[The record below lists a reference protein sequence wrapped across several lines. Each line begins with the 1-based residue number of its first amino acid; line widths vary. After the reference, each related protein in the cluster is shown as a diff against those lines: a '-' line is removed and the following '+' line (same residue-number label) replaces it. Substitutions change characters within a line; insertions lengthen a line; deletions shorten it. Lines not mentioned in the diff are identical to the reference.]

1 MVESDTSLVRWT
13 GGVNGICG
21 LGLGMRIRFSEV
33 VTAGLAGFFGLMSA
47 MAGEVRFGRDILP
60 VLSDNCL
67 GCHGPDE
74 KNRKGGLRLDTSDGA
89 TAVRD
94 GVAAVVPGKPD
105 ASELIRRIVS
115 TDPDE
120 VMPTPKSHKPRLK
133 ESEVALL
140 RRWIAEGARWGAHWS
155 FERPV
160 RPDVAAGRHPV
171 DALIEGPMSR
181 LGLKVNGPAEKHV
194 VLRRLSFDLRGLPP
208 SRAEAEAFL
217 QDARPLREVVRD
229 TAKAFMASPHYGERM
244 AMWWLDAARYADTD
258 GFQSDST
265 RNNWPWR
272 DWVVGAFNRNQ
283 PFDQFTLEQFA
294 GDLIPGATPEQRLA
308 TCFHRNHMTNG
319 EGGRDPEESR
329 VDYVIDRVNTTGTVW
344 LGLTLGCAQCHS
356 HKFDPVSQA
365 DYYSLSAFFNSID
378 EDGKAGG
385 GAKPFLSYKS
395 ALTKTAMDE
404 ADALVAER
412 RMREASAKEGA
423 QESFRTWLSRTAEG
437 MHPGHR
443 AWAVVADGK
452 LGSAEGTALTVD
464 ADGRVTASGANPF
477 QDDYRVEFVPSG
489 RRVTGFRLEIFP
501 VGTERGM
508 ALSRGERGEFIL
520 TDIKVQVR
528 RSGSSTVRDVLVTGA
543 VADFSADK
551 KANGN
556 YGDVRDTLDDDPRN
570 GWTTKGA
577 AKDVIHTAIFALSEP
592 LVLEAEESLVF
603 ELRQRST
610 LGNANIAQF
619 RLAVTDERGETVRK
633 VGTGPMEEWASLLKS
648 AGVKREPGW
657 AESVLDERVRQRL
670 FGMFLEDYEPY
681 VVAKQALDVA
691 IRQQAEVKAATG
703 NLNVMVLAE
712 RKEARRTHI
721 LERGV
726 WDKHGAEVGRDVPAA
741 VAPWPE
747 GQPRD
752 RAGLA
757 AWLTSREN
765 PLTARV
771 LMNHLWQMMFGVGL
785 VRTAEDFGL
794 QGERPMHYEL
804 LDWLAVELVESGWNL
819 RHVLELMVTSD
830 AYLRD
835 SRMEEAAVRVD
846 PGNRYLA
853 RGARFRLPAW
863 MIRDAALASSGLL
876 NRSVGGPPV
885 RPYQPDGVWEEI
897 FMGRFRYE
905 ASEGAAQHRRTLY
918 AFWRRSIAPTFLFD
932 SAQRRVCEVRT
943 SRTNTPLQAL
953 TLLNDGT
960 MLEAAA
966 SMGARVAAEQ
976 GSVDEKLAGLFRTVL
991 TRGASSTELDV
1002 VRSEYQR
1009 ALKIYRAK
1017 PDEAQRFLST
1027 SLRRPYDKRASADD
1041 AAAFAVTA
1049 SMLLNLDECITH
1061 E

>member
-1 MVESDTSLVRWT
+1 
-13 GGVNGICG
+13 
-21 LGLGMRIRFSEV
+21 MRIRVSNV
-33 VTAGLAGFFGLMSA
+33 VSTGVAGFLGVISA
-47 MAGEVRFGRDILP
+47 LAGEVRFGRDILP

-74 KNRKGGLRLDTSDGA
+74 KNRKGGLRLDTFAGA
-89 TAVRD
+89 TAVRE
-94 GVAAVVPGKPD
+94 GVAAVVPGKPES
-105 ASELIRRIVS
+105 SELIRRIVS
-115 TDPDE
+115 SDPEE

-133 ESEVALL
+133 DAEVDLL
-140 RRWIAEGARWGAHWS
+140 RRWIAEGAKWGTHWS

-160 RPDVAAGRHPV
+160 RPTVAEGRHPV
-171 DALIEGPMSR
+171 DALLEAGMSR
-181 LGLKVNGPAEKHV
+181 AGLKVNGPAQKHV
-194 VLRRLSFDLRGLPP
+194 ILRRLSFDLRGLPP
-208 SRAEAEAFL
+208 SRSELDAFL
-217 QDARPLREVVRD
+217 QDARPIREVVRE
-229 TAKAFMASPHYGERM
+229 TARAFLRSPHHGERM

-272 DWVVGAFNRNQ
+272 DWVVSAFNRNM
-283 PFDQFTLEQFA
+283 PFDQFTMEQFA
-294 GDLIPGATPEQRLA
+294 GDLLPGATPEQRLA

-329 VDYVIDRVNTTGTVW
+329 VDYVIDRVNTMGTVW

-356 HKFDPVSQA
+356 HKFDPVSQS

-395 ALTKTAMDE
+395 SLTKSAQDE

-412 RMREASAKEGA
+412 RVREASMKEGA
-423 QESFRTWLSRTAEG
+423 KESFRTWLSSRAEE

-443 AWAVVADGK
+443 SWAVVSDCQLA
-452 LGSAEGTALTVD
+452 STEGTQLTVD
-464 ADGRVTASGANPF
+464 GEGRVTASGANPF
-477 QDDYRVEFVPSG
+477 QDDYRVEFVTAL

-508 ALSRGERGEFIL
+508 AVSRGERGEFIL

-528 RSGSSTVRDVLVTGA
+528 RAGSSTVRDVAVTGA

-577 AKDVIHTAIFALSEP
+577 PKGVIHTAVFALAEP
-592 LVLEAEESLVF
+592 LVLDVGERIVF

-619 RLAVTDERGETVRK
+619 RLAVTEERGETVRQI
-633 VGTGPMEEWASLLKS
+633 GPGPMEEWS
-648 AGVKREPGW
+648 ALMKGPKVAKGVGW
-657 AESVLDERVRQRL
+657 AESVLDERIRQRL
-670 FGMFLEDYEPY
+670 FGIFLEDHEPY
-681 VVAKQALDVA
+681 AAAKQALDRA
-691 IRQQAEVKAATG
+691 TRQQAEFKAASG

-712 RKEARRTHI
+712 RKEPRKTHI

-726 WDKHGAEVGRDVPAA
+726 WDKHGAEVERDVPAA

-747 GQPRD
+747 GKSRD

-757 AWLTSREN
+757 SWLMSRDN

-771 LMNHLWQMMFGVGL
+771 LVNHLWQMLFGVGL
-785 VRTAEDFGL
+785 VPTAEDFGL
-794 QGERPMHYEL
+794 QGERPLHYEL

-819 RHVLELMVTSD
+819 RQVLEWMVTSD

-835 SRMEEAAVRVD
+835 SRMDAEAVRVD

-863 MIRDAALASSGLL
+863 MIRDAALASSDLL

-885 RPYQPDGVWEEI
+885 RPYQPEGVWEEI

-905 ASEGAAQHRRTLY
+905 PSEGSAQYRRTLY

-943 SRTNTPLQAL
+943 PRTNTPLQAL

-966 SMGARVAAEQ
+966 TMGMRVAVLP
-976 GSVDEKLAGLFRTVL
+976 GSVDERLAELFRTVL
-991 TRGASSTELDV
+991 TRGPSL
-1002 VRSEYQR
+1002 SEMAVMRGEYAR
-1009 ALKIYRAK
+1009 AFEVYGVK
-1017 PDEAQRFLST
+1017 PGLALRLLST
-1027 SLRRPYDKRASADD
+1027 SLRKSCEGLSQVTES
-1041 AAAFAVTA
+1041 AAFTVVSA
-1049 SMLLNLDECITH
+1049 MLLNLDETITH